1 MRQSHRKFSILVYAT
16 RTPPIL
22 LKGFDENEIES
33 HKQTFFRR
41 QNSTIACRSFFP
53 LFVAWRFFFP
63 VYVRSFF
70 EKSEFRSGTMFTFSF
85 FGYASSV
92 KFDSFST
99 FVTSNSSSIY
109 FNFIIRNFFLHSW
122 ILEDRC
128 ETRLGNVKKEKENLI
143 AVEKYR
149 TCEHSIIASLGE
161 KRFPNCMTF
170 VTRFQFS
177 ALAFRNNFHFSN
189 FTVIFVLEPCHD

>member
-1 MRQSHRKFSILVYAT
+1 MKSSRINRL
-16 RTPPIL
+16 
-22 LKGFDENEIES
+22 
-33 HKQTFFRR
+33 
-41 QNSTIACRSFFP
+41 
-53 LFVAWRFFFP
+53 
-63 VYVRSFF
+63 FF
-70 EKSEFRSGTMFTFSF
+70 EGKIARLRVVVSFLSSSLDDFSFLYMFDRSSRNQNFEVEPCLLSVF